1 LMRVREA
8 RSKKSLSVLAFSYFA
23 SLSIFLSLPL
33 LARSLRLP
41 YLVLMSP
48 YLDWVTW
55 VISGNVFAWICLLGA
70 KSEKK
75 RVVYLGAL
83 TLAGSILQ
91 VLPTFLPRFGLSPA
105 LSWIGSIL
113 MPAAVVALTVMFVR
127 NSAELFSVPSL
138 ETARLLVKSFFTGL
152 IPLQIWSIATV
163 WSYTSPSTGY
173 PRFDSF
179 LFYERLLELLL
190 PLTTL
195 LFVLLVTEWLW
206 FPAVVKITTRRTVNN
221 NLGLGETLDKE
232 RSSSFDWRL
241 LTGFAVLVGVLI
253 SSYQWSRGYPL
264 GQDARYY
271 AYVLRSMDSA
281 GFQIAF
287 STERPFFFLALH
299 VIEKIFGL
307 DLSLLLRLVPIVL
320 ASVLTIATYSFT
332 KFVGGKRQ
340 VAALA
345 AVFAA
350 VLPHV
355 TVGVDIFIVANW
367 LGILLMMVFLY
378 VFLKSISQRSI
389 PLTLLSIVLS
399 GLTLGMHYFTWLF
412 MMLVLLVYLLLSLI
426 ERRFFGV
433 GRIFFSVLA
442 FLGCLAVLVPALF
455 FIYLIGGETI
465 ASLELARHMIGLFLS
480 QATPMNFVSFLLSP
494 ERIYNYFGREHY
506 AIPMVYALALIGSV
520 RLSSSRTNEARL
532 LRAWLLSCS
541 FGILMVQYDEWW
553 RFLYMVPFE
562 ILAAFGLIAML
573 RYVGSKE
580 NLGAFSEKK
589 RVLSTGLQFAL
600 FLMLG
605 ILLAFSA
612 IPSFVL
618 LLSFGL
624 FALVELLF
632 PFQEGWGEISILL
645 VAFLA
650 LEQIC
655 RALYALA

>member
-1 LMRVREA
+1 
-8 RSKKSLSVLAFSYFA
+8 
-23 SLSIFLSLPL
+23 
-33 LARSLRLP
+33 
-41 YLVLMSP
+41 
-48 YLDWVTW
+48 
-55 VISGNVFAWICLLGA
+55 
-70 KSEKK
+70 
-75 RVVYLGAL
+75 
-83 TLAGSILQ
+83 
-91 VLPTFLPRFGLSPA
+91 
-105 LSWIGSIL
+105 
-113 MPAAVVALTVMFVR
+113 MPSAVVASTVMSVR
-127 NSAELFSVPSL
+127 NSVELFSVPSL
-138 ETARLLVKSFFTGL
+138 EAARLLVKSFFTGV

-163 WSYTSPSTGY
+163 WSYTIPSTGY
-173 PRFDSF
+173 PRFDSL

-206 FPAVVKITTRRTVNN
+206 LPAVVKITNRRTVNDS
-221 NLGLGETLDKE
+221 LGLGETLDKE
-232 RSSSFDWRL
+232 RGNSSFDWRL

-271 AYVLRSMDSA
+271 AYVLGRMDST

-307 DLSLLLRLVPIVL
+307 EPSLLIRLVPIVL

-332 KFVGGKRQ
+332 KFVAGKRQ

-367 LGILLMMVFLY
+367 LGIPLMMVFLH
-378 VFLKSISQRSI
+378 VFLKSISQRSV
-389 PLTLLSIVLS
+389 PLALLSIVLS

-412 MMLVLLVYLLLSLI
+412 MMLVLVVYLLLSLI
-426 ERRFFGV
+426 ERRFFGA
-433 GRIFFSVLA
+433 GHIFFSVLV
-442 FLGCLAVLVPALF
+442 FLGSLAVLVPALF
-455 FIYLIGGETI
+455 FIYLIGGGMI
-465 ASLELARHMIGLFLS
+465 ASLELALHMIGLFLS
-480 QATPMNFVSFLLSP
+480 QATPMNFVSFLLNP

-506 AIPMVYALALIGSV
+506 AIPIVYALALIGSV
-520 RLSSSRTNEARL
+520 RLDSSRTNETRL
-532 LRAWLLSCS
+532 LRAWSVSCS

-580 NLGAFSEKK
+580 KLGAFSEKK
-589 RVLSTGLQFAL
+589 RVLSTGLQFAV
-600 FLMLG
+600 FVILG
-605 ILLAFSA
+605 VLLAFSA

-624 FALVELLF
+624 FALFEFLF
-632 PFQEGWGEISILL
+632 PFEQGWGETSFLL